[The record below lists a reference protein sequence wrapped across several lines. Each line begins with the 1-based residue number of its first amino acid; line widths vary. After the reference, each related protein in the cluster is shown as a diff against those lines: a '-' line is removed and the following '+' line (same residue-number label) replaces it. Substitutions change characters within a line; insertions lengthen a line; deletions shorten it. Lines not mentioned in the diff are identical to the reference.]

1 MTDTDT
7 DTDAAAPSPLWEG
20 DTGALREVS
29 RRTLVQ
35 LLRGPYLSAR
45 RHPQLWTALLA
56 DEHPI
61 RSRLADLFL
70 DLIIDTEAEVA
81 FVRNADPEEVE
92 APRVVRSASMTFL
105 DTAMVLHLR
114 QQLLQA
120 GSGERVIVGSDEIAD
135 QLQVYRGRDDADPA
149 MFAKRI
155 NSSRRKLIDYGILA
169 RTSTEG
175 RYEISPVL
183 RLVFG
188 AEEIA
193 AVQAEFDRL
202 AGAQD
207 GADDGAAPVA
217 QTPPERPTPTEKDDD
232 GAAAEAED
240 SPQEELT

>member
-1 MTDTDT
+1 MDTDS
-7 DTDAAAPSPLWEG
+7 AAAPSPLWDG
-20 DTGALREVS
+20 DTGTLREVS

-45 RHPQLWTALLA
+45 RHPQLWTALLG
-56 DEHPI
+56 DEYPI
-61 RSRLADLFL
+61 RSRLADAFL
-70 DLIIDTEAEVA
+70 DLIIDTEAEIA
-81 FVRNADPEEVE
+81 FVRNAEPEEVD
-92 APRVVRSASMTFL
+92 APRVVRSAPMTFL
-105 DTAMVLHLR
+105 DTAMLLHLR

-155 NSSRRKLIDYGILA
+155 NSSRRKLVDYGILA

-175 RYEISPVL
+175 RFEISPVL

-188 AEEIA
+188 AEEVA

-202 AGAQD
+202 ATR
-207 GADDGAAPVA
+207 DDDASPAAGTGP
-217 QTPPERPTPTEKDDD
+217 QRTRPRQEGDDDAPTEP
-232 GAAAEAED
+232 ED